1 MNLEAQ
7 GLLICKFK
15 SRRQGLNPDLWY
27 YKVHVPS
34 SGESHHRLPMAG
46 SVWFWV
52 WLLSSSLLV
61 LQGPAWWPSS
71 PSDNQHSL
79 LDEHYAVYRAR
90 FWARAVS
97 SAGGFPGRE
106 VDALSHDFPQKE
118 PKMVAPLMGHQSWH
132 SWVWLIRSRE
142 GGNKG
147 RNKII

>member
-27 YKVHVPS
+27 CKVHVPS
-34 SGESHHRLPMAG
+34 SGESHHRLPMAV

-52 WLLSSSLLV
+52 WLLSSSLHI

-79 LDEHYAVYRAR
+79 LLEHCAVYRAG
-90 FWARAVS
+90 FWAQGSEHHR
-97 SAGGFPGRE
+97 GLP
-106 VDALSHDFPQKE
+106 
-118 PKMVAPLMGHQSWH
+118 
-132 SWVWLIRSRE
+132 RE
-142 GGNKG
+142 GGGCSESWLPPEGAQGGCLAHGSSELTQLSVTKKKQGG
-147 RNKII
+147 RK